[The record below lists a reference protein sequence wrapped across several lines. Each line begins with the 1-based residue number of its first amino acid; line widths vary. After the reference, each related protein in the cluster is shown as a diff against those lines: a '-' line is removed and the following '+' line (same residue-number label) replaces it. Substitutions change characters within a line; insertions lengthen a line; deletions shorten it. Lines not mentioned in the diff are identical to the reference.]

1 MGLFD
6 RFRGPKR
13 TCEDPV
19 FGHLVYDNQSSWNG
33 NVLFGPTANQIAVAI
48 VTGGPEP
55 DDTHRVLFRGL
66 SERYGALQPQDAE
79 IRITSRGE
87 HIDS

>member
-48 VTGGPEP
+48 VTGGP
-55 DDTHRVLFRGL
+55 DG
-66 SERYGALQPQDAE
+66 RYTSGALPRAQRA
-79 IRITSRGE
+79 IWGAAASRC
-87 HIDS
+87 